1 MGIRLL
7 YLTGI
12 RFVPL
17 ISSRATIKKIT
28 HNIVENA
35 TIGGKC
41 YSGEYSLNV
50 KENNEG
56 RLY

>member
-28 HNIVENA
+28 HNIVENT
-35 TIGGKC
+35 TIGENVD
-41 YSGEYSLNV
+41 GEYSHLM
-50 KENNEG
+50 
-56 RLY
+56 